1 MEKSQDNSLLTVK
14 LIGGYV
20 EDDLFLGLPTKKDV
34 SLTSYEEAE
43 QILTELNK
51 ITGGSLIADMYGYG
65 KGGINSTIVNAEG
78 KLTGVV
84 GNAKSLK
91 KFVDFTNSAS
101 IKTFFNFDPI
111 TYANSGNG
119 YSVNRDA
126 AVSVIDISA
135 NIYQF
140 RNNYGVRFQKAD
152 GGIVKAMV
160 SRSLLAESVAESV
173 EVADK
178 YGITGLAYDTL
189 GNYCYS
195 DYNDDNNYAHYYPI
209 RNKMGEQVSSIIN
222 DTKGNSKSVLIDGA
236 LSYAAASADII
247 AGCPTASEQMQIF
260 DLEVPLYQ
268 MVFQGTK
275 SNSVAPINLSINQR
289 QQFLKAIETGSGLSF
304 TLMANYNNELRKQYM
319 EGLNAS
325 LYIDNKA
332 TIESYVSE
340 AKDYLNSVAGSTIK
354 SHTYLADKVTRTVFD
369 NGVSVIVNFG
379 EKDYV
384 SEEYGTVKAENFVT
398 K

>member
-1 MEKSQDNSLLTVK
+1 M
-14 LIGGYV
+14 
-20 EDDLFLGLPTKKDV
+20 
-34 SLTSYEEAE
+34 
-43 QILTELNK
+43 
-51 ITGGSLIADMYGYG
+51 
-65 KGGINSTIVNAEG
+65 
-78 KLTGVV
+78 
-84 GNAKSLK
+84 
-91 KFVDFTNSAS
+91 
-101 IKTFFNFDPI
+101 
-111 TYANSGNG
+111 
-119 YSVNRDA
+119 
-126 AVSVIDISA
+126 
-135 NIYQF
+135 
-140 RNNYGVRFQKAD
+140 
-152 GGIVKAMV
+152 
-160 SRSLLAESVAESV
+160 AESVAESV